1 MRKDRRAQGM
11 NNEKEEPEVQN
22 RMKSGSA
29 VGKERSSFPYEDIV
43 NLPHPVSRYHVP
55 MPLLQ
60 RAAQFAPF
68 AALTGYD
75 EAIEETGRKTED
87 RVTLS
92 ESEIAILNRK
102 LQMLE
107 QILDRRPE
115 VTITY
120 FVPDLRK
127 KGGSYHTVS
136 GSVKKIDSHNQRI
149 VMCSGEV
156 ISMDRLIAI
165 EGDIS
170 WDGFA

>member
-1 MRKDRRAQGM
+1 M

-55 MPLLQ
+55 MPLIQ

-75 EAIEETGRKTED
+75 EAIEETGRQTDD
-87 RVTLS
+87 RVALS
-92 ESEIAILNRK
+92 ESEITILNRK
-102 LQMLE
+102 LQILE

-127 KGGSYHTVS
+127 KGGAYHTVS
-136 GSVKKIDSHNQRI
+136 GSLEKIDAQHQRI
-149 VMCSGEV
+149 VMRSGEV
-156 ISMDRLIAI
+156 ISMDRLIGI
-165 EGDIS
+165 EGDIPG
-170 WDGFA
+170 DGFT

>member
-1 MRKDRRAQGM
+1 MRKDRRARGM
-11 NNEKEEPEVQN
+11 NNEKEEPGVQN
-22 RMKSGSA
+22 HMKMGSA

-43 NLPHPVSRYHVP
+43 NLPHPVSPYHVP

-115 VTITY
+115 VSITY
-120 FVPDLRK
+120 FIPDPRK

-136 GSVKKIDSHNQRI
+136 GSVKKIDSQHQRI

-156 ISMDRLIAI
+156 ISMSQLIGI

-170 WDGFA
+170 WDGSA

>member
-11 NNEKEEPEVQN
+11 NKEKEEPEVQN
-22 RMKSGSA
+22 IMKSGSA

-55 MPLLQ
+55 MPLIQ

-75 EAIEETGRKTED
+75 EAIEETGRQTDD
-87 RVTLS
+87 RVALS

-102 LQMLE
+102 LQILE

-115 VTITY
+115 VSITY
-120 FVPDLRK
+120 FVPDPRK
-127 KGGSYHTVS
+127 KGGSYHTIS
-136 GSVKKIDSHNQRI
+136 GSVEKIDAQHQRI

-156 ISMDRLIAI
+156 ISMGQLIGI
-165 EGDIS
+165 EGDIPG
-170 WDGFA
+170 DGFA

>member
-1 MRKDRRAQGM
+1 MSK
-11 NNEKEEPEVQN
+11 EKEEPEVQN

-55 MPLLQ
+55 MPLIQ

-75 EAIEETGRKTED
+75 EAIEETGRQTDD

-92 ESEIAILNRK
+92 ESEITILNRK
-102 LQMLE
+102 LQILE

-127 KGGSYHTVS
+127 KGGAYHTVS
-136 GSVKKIDSHNQRI
+136 GSLEKIDAQHQRI
-149 VMCSGEV
+149 VMRSGEV
-156 ISMDRLIAI
+156 ISMGQLIGI
-165 EGDIS
+165 EGDS
-170 WDGFA
+170 PWNGFA

>member
-1 MRKDRRAQGM
+1 M

-55 MPLLQ
+55 MPLIQ

-75 EAIEETGRKTED
+75 EAIEETGRQTDD
-87 RVTLS
+87 RVALS
-92 ESEIAILNRK
+92 ESEITILNRK
-102 LQMLE
+102 LQILE

-127 KGGSYHTVS
+127 KGGAYHTVS
-136 GSVKKIDSHNQRI
+136 GSLEKIDAQHQRI
-149 VMCSGEV
+149 VMRSGEV
-156 ISMDRLIAI
+156 ISMGQLIGI
-165 EGDIS
+165 EGDIPG
-170 WDGFA
+170 DGFA

>member
-1 MRKDRRAQGM
+1 M
-11 NNEKEEPEVQN
+11 NKEKEEPEVQN
-22 RMKSGSA
+22 IMKSGSA

-55 MPLLQ
+55 MPLIQ

-75 EAIEETGRKTED
+75 EAIEETGRQTDD
-87 RVTLS
+87 RVALS

-102 LQMLE
+102 LQILE

-136 GSVKKIDSHNQRI
+136 GSLEKIDAQHQRI
-149 VMCSGEV
+149 VMRSGEV
-156 ISMDRLIAI
+156 ISMGQLIGI
-165 EGDIS
+165 EGDIPG
-170 WDGFA
+170 DGFA